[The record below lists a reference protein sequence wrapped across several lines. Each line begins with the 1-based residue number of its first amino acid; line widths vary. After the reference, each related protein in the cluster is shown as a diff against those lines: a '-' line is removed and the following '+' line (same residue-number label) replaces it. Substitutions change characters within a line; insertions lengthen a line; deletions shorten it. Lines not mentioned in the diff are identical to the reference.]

1 MSLTKQ
7 TISGV
12 FWTFIDTFFIKGL
25 TFCAMLLLARWLGP
39 EEFGLLGMISVFL
52 AIGIT
57 LVDSG
62 LSSSIIRTNNADDE
76 DFSTVFYMNL
86 AMSIFIYL
94 ILFFVA
100 PYIALF
106 YDQEIL
112 TNVIRV
118 YCLIFVISA
127 FSAIHLAIL
136 NKEMK
141 FKRLMILNIPA
152 TIMGVLV
159 GLFLGYEGYG
169 VWSIIFLFLTT
180 QIVLSALLWM
190 TSKWIPSLRF
200 SKIKLLY
207 HYKFGYKLML
217 SGLINQIFDYS
228 YNILIGKYFPIQ
240 ILGFYERSK
249 RLNEYPAMTIAGIVG
264 KVTYP
269 MLSNLQSDKVKLSI
283 VCKKIL
289 KLTFFIT
296 APLMLGL
303 AAIANPLFKIIL
315 GENWLTAV
323 PFFQILSLS
332 SILYPIHAI
341 NINILKVFGRSDLF
355 LKLEIIKK
363 IVVVFS
369 IIIGFQFGI
378 LGLVWSIVFTSF
390 TALIINTHYSG
401 KLIGY
406 FTKRQLIDMLPALL
420 ISIVTFVIMH
430 YSLIYL
436 SDHNNF
442 IQILIPI
449 IIGFCS
455 YILLSYFFNN
465 RILNYMFL
473 IIKTVKI

>member
-7 TISGV
+7 TISGF
-12 FWTFIDTFFIKGL
+12 FWTFIDTFFIKGF

-62 LSSSIIRTNNADDE
+62 LSSSIIRTKNADDE

-118 YCLIFVISA
+118 YCLTFIISA

-159 GLFLGYEGYG
+159 GLFLGYEGNG
-169 VWSIIFLFLTT
+169 VWSIIYLFLTT

-190 TSKWIPSLRF
+190 TSKWTPSLRF
-200 SKIKLLY
+200 SKKKLLY

-217 SGLINQIFDYS
+217 SGLINQIFDHS
-228 YNILIGKYFPIQ
+228 YNILIGKYFPLQ

-249 RLNEYPAMTIAGIVG
+249 KLNEYPAMTFAGIVG

-269 MLSNLQSDKVKLSI
+269 LLSNLQSDKVKLSI

-289 KLTFFIT
+289 KLTFFIN

-303 AAIANPLFKIIL
+303 AAIANPLFKIVL

-341 NINILKVFGRSDLF
+341 NITILKVFGRSDLF

-363 IVVVFS
+363 IILVLS
-369 IIIGFQFGI
+369 ITIGFQFGI
-378 LGLVWSIVFTSF
+378 LGLVWSVVFTSS

-406 FTKRQLIDMLPALL
+406 FTKKQLIDMLPALL
-420 ISIVTFVIMH
+420 ISVVTFVIMH
-430 YSLIYL
+430 YILIYL

-442 IQILIPI
+442 IQILIPS

-455 YILLSYFFNN
+455 YILLSYFLNN